1 MTIHRG
7 IRVLALLLGVLCPA
21 WGLAADP
28 THGSIPGTA
37 PVPSGTTEPT
47 GPATSR
53 PSSAP
58 VTVPTTAPTTVPS
71 TVPSREA
78 TVSGEVSRPEAPVGT
93 PTLAP
98 VRGQPL
104 SIPQQPLPPSLSRTT
119 ETELV
124 LVTTSMDAAKA
135 VAARA
140 ASYRWRLRQRR
151 TLDNL
156 GWVMSVFVTR
166 DSRELDSQLSALKAQ
181 VPELL
186 ADENHRY
193 RLQGKGVTYGQQ
205 QIGWQVNQD
214 CGKDAT
220 LGQLD
225 SAVDTSH
232 PVLQGAA
239 LQQRSFLPAGVAEAS
254 RDHGTA
260 SAALLLGNGTDN
272 VTGLLPSATL
282 YAAGVFRQGAGGAE
296 TDSAL
301 LLEGL
306 DWLAGV
312 PVPVVAMSL
321 GGPRNQVLEVVIRQ
335 LHQRGMRFAAAVGN
349 EGKRSA
355 PQWPA
360 AQPEV
365 VAVTAVDARKR
376 LYRKAN
382 QGDTVDIAAPGVE
395 LWTAKADGNYGYMTG
410 TSFAVPFVAAA
421 LTVADTDA
429 ILQNSEDLGE
439 PGKDDQFGAGL
450 LKASCL

>member
-1 MTIHRG
+1 
-7 IRVLALLLGVLCPA
+7 
-21 WGLAADP
+21 
-28 THGSIPGTA
+28 
-37 PVPSGTTEPT
+37 
-47 GPATSR
+47 
-53 PSSAP
+53 
-58 VTVPTTAPTTVPS
+58 
-71 TVPSREA
+71 
-78 TVSGEVSRPEAPVGT
+78 
-93 PTLAP
+93 
-98 VRGQPL
+98 
-104 SIPQQPLPPSLSRTT
+104 
-119 ETELV
+119 
-124 LVTTSMDAAKA
+124 VTTSMDAAKI

-151 TLDNL
+151 TLENL
-156 GWVMSVFVTR
+156 GWVMSVFVAR
-166 DSRELDSQLSALKAQ
+166 DSRELDSQLGALKVQ

-193 RLQGKGVTYGQQ
+193 HLQGQGVTYGQQ
-205 QIGWQVNQD
+205 QIGWQGGKD
-214 CGKDAT
+214 CGKGAV

-225 SAVDTSH
+225 SGVDASH
-232 PVLQGAA
+232 PALQGAT
-239 LQQRSFLPAGVAEAS
+239 LQQRSFLPAGIVEAS

-260 SAALLLGNGTDN
+260 SAALLLGNGSNN
-272 VTGLLPSATL
+272 VAGLLPKASL
-282 YAAGVFRQGAGGAE
+282 YAAGVFRQGGGGAE

-349 EGKRSA
+349 EGRRTA

-376 LYRKAN
+376 VYRRAN
-382 QGDTVDIAAPGVE
+382 QGDGVGIAAPGVE
-395 LWTAKADGNYGYMTG
+395 LWTAKAQGEYGYMTG

-421 LTVADTDA
+421 LVRRAPGELVANA
-429 ILQNSEDLGE
+429 EDLGE
-439 PGKDDQFGAGL
+439 PGKDPVFGAGL
-450 LKASCL
+450 LRASCQ

>member
-7 IRVLALLLGVLCPA
+7 MRMLALLLGVLCPA

-28 THGSIPGTA
+28 THGPIPGTA
-37 PVPSGTTEPT
+37 PAPSGATTEPT
-47 GPATSR
+47 GSSTSR

-58 VTVPTTAPTTVPS
+58 LRATT

-78 TVSGEVSRPEAPVGT
+78 TVSGEGSRPEPPVGT
-93 PTLAP
+93 PALAP
-98 VRGQPL
+98 VRGHPL
-104 SIPQQPLPPSLSRTT
+104 SIPQQPLPPSLSRAT

-140 ASYRWRLRQRR
+140 AGYRWRLRQRR
-151 TLDNL
+151 TLENL
-156 GWVMSVFVTR
+156 GWVMSVFLAR

-186 ADENHRY
+186 VDENHRY
-193 RLQGKGVTYGQQ
+193 RLQGNGVTYGQQ

-214 CGKDAT
+214 CGKDAV

-225 SAVDTSH
+225 SGVDISH

-239 LQQRSFLPAGVAEAS
+239 LQQRSFLPAGVAEAP

-260 SAALLLGNGTDN
+260 GAALLLGNGTNN
-272 VTGLLPSATL
+272 VTGLLPRASL
-282 YAAGVFRQGAGGAE
+282 YAAGVFRQGVGGAE

-349 EGKRSA
+349 DGKRSS

-365 VAVTAVDARKR
+365 MAVTAVDARKR

-382 QGDTVDIAAPGVE
+382 QGEAVDIAAPGVE
-395 LWTAKADGNYGYMTG
+395 LWTAKADGQYGYMTG
-410 TSFAVPFVAAA
+410 TSFAVPFVTAA
-421 LTVADTDA
+421 LSVADTDS
-429 ILQNSEDLGE
+429 ILQHSEDLGE
-439 PGKDDQFGAGL
+439 PGKDDQFGVGL
-450 LKASCL
+450 LKASCF

>member
-1 MTIHRG
+1 M
-7 IRVLALLLGVLCPA
+7 A
-21 WGLAADP
+21 
-28 THGSIPGTA
+28 
-37 PVPSGTTEPT
+37 
-47 GPATSR
+47 PATAQ
-53 PSSAP
+53 P
-58 VTVPTTAPTTVPS
+58 
-71 TVPSREA
+71 
-78 TVSGEVSRPEAPVGT
+78 
-93 PTLAP
+93 LAP

-104 SIPQQPLPPSLSRTT
+104 AIPQQPLPPSLSRAS

-124 LVTTSMDAAKA
+124 LVTTNMDAAKT

-140 ASYRWRLRQRR
+140 AGYRWRLRQRR

-156 GWVMSVFVTR
+156 GWVMSVFVAS

-205 QIGWQVNQD
+205 QIGWQVSPG
-214 CGKDAT
+214 CGQGAV

-225 SAVDTSH
+225 SAVDAAH
-232 PVLQGAA
+232 PALQGAA
-239 LQQRSFLPAGVAEAS
+239 LEQRGFLPAGVAQAS
-254 RDHGTA
+254 QDHGTA
-260 SAALLLGNGTDN
+260 SAALLVGNGSNN
-272 VTGLLPSATL
+272 VTGLLPGATL
-282 YAAGVFRQGAGGAE
+282 YAASVFRQGAGGAE

-301 LLEGL
+301 LLEAL

-321 GGPRNQVLEVVIRQ
+321 GGPRNQVLEVVLRQ

-349 EGKRSA
+349 DGKRST

-365 VAVTAVDARKR
+365 VAVTALDARKR

-382 QGDTVDIAAPGVE
+382 RGDAVDIAAPGVE
-395 LWTAKADGNYGYMTG
+395 IWTAKADGQYGYMTG

-421 LTVADTDA
+421 LTRNPAEA
-429 ILQNSEDLGE
+429 LMANAEDLGE
-439 PGKDDQFGAGL
+439 PGKDAEFGAGL
-450 LKASCL
+450 LRARCD